1 MRSNTERNY
10 GILMKI
16 LPENY
21 QYQIIGVF
29 VRKHSENATE
39 VELEAHFRVNVEHE
53 DGFNEF
59 LADFSKSS
67 LTSYNKMNQRDRSGT
82 KASLYG
88 TRGFMRLD
96 QQIKMETKR
105 ERSGN
110 QEKLLNVVPRS
121 TSAYQLPVWMNVST
135 QRKTLIDERKTT
147 QWK

>member
-1 MRSNTERNY
+1 MRSNTERND

-67 LTSYNKMNQRDRSGT
+67 LTSYNKMS
-82 KASLYG
+82 
-88 TRGFMRLD
+88 
-96 QQIKMETKR
+96 
-105 ERSGN
+105 
-110 QEKLLNVVPRS
+110 
-121 TSAYQLPVWMNVST
+121 
-135 QRKTLIDERKTT
+135 
-147 QWK
+147 